1 MHLPTWVPHA
11 FISCSVAV
19 LNQGT
24 KTNFCFFF
32 ITLGLELSDT
42 KTSTS
47 LTYEPSL
54 ELLLITAKQL
64 FLNRELTKTT
74 PGMLLYLFIKVHFK
88 PRCVALKCV
97 SLIACEYD
105 ANKYVVRM

>member
-11 FISCSVAV
+11 FVRSSVGV
-19 LNQGT
+19 LNQGK

-42 KTSTS
+42 KKSTS
-47 LTYEPSL
+47 LTNEPSS

-64 FLNRELTKTT
+64 FLNQELAKTT
-74 PGMLLYLFIKVHFK
+74 PGMLLYLFIKVHASK
-88 PRCVALKCV
+88 PGALP
-97 SLIACEYD
+97 
-105 ANKYVVRM
+105 